1 MLFPRGI
8 SAPPLL
14 ATTPVRE
21 KADKAAKPN
30 VAAKD
35 EAARLD
41 KATKADEA
49 KVDKAA
55 ARVAVAPNL

>member
-1 MLFPRGI
+1 VVGVK
-8 SAPPLL
+8 A
-14 ATTPVRE
+14 AVRE
-21 KADKAAKPN
+21 KADKAPKVN